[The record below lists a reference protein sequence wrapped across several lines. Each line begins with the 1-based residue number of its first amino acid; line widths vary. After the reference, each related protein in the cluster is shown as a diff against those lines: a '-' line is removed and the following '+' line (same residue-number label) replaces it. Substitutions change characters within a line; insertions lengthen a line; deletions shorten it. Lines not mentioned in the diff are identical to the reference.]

1 MSSVEVLIVDDQ
13 ARFRR
18 MVRSLIESQPEY
30 RVCGEAGDGIE
41 AVEKV
46 RQLRPDLVLMDI
58 NMPRMDGLEATR
70 IIRRE
75 SPDCNIVTITQNDAR
90 VAREQARSVDAN
102 GFVTKS
108 DLLRDLLPEMRRVQ
122 WRTIAG

>member
-1 MSSVEVLIVDDQ
+1 MSSVEILIVDDQ

-18 MVRSLIESQPEY
+18 TVRSLLESQPDC
-30 RVCGEAGDGIE
+30 RVSGEASDGIE
-41 AVEKV
+41 AVEGV
-46 RQLRPDLVLMDI
+46 HQLHPDFVLMDI

-75 SPDCNIVTITQNDAR
+75 SPDCNIVIVTQNDAT
-90 VAREQARSVDAN
+90 VAREQSRSVDAN

-108 DLLRDLLPEMRRVQ
+108 D
-122 WRTIAG
+122 